1 MRALLPVLVAG
12 LLTVAV
18 NASAA
23 DIASGSISVV
33 ATFSSRTTLQ
43 VSADLLEFEVTSPS
57 GPVTASIDFIAAA
70 RTRAGAPVV
79 LSVESVGAPGGPNTG
94 DALLSFRGEGEG
106 TMAGTVSP
114 DTPTIAGQWVGS
126 GVRRGRL
133 MFALHA
139 AGAGAYTVPLRFV
152 LTAP

>member
-1 MRALLPVLVAG
+1 MLLALVAG

-23 DIASGSISVV
+23 DIASGSISVL

-43 VSADLLEFEVTSPS
+43 VSVDLLEFEVTSPAA
-57 GPVTASIDFIAAA
+57 PVTASVDFTAAA

-79 LSVESVGAPGGPNTG
+79 LSIESVGAPGGPNTP
-94 DALLSFRGEGEG
+94 DASLSFSGEGEG
-106 TMAGTVSP
+106 TTAGIVSP
-114 DTPTIAGQWVGS
+114 DSPTIAGQWVGS
-126 GVRRGRL
+126 GVRRGRFL
-133 MFALHA
+133 FALRA
-139 AGAGAYTVPLRFV
+139 NSTGTYTVPLRFV

>member
-1 MRALLPVLVAG
+1 MRTLLLALVAG

-23 DIASGSISVV
+23 DVASGSISVV

-43 VSADLLEFEVTSPS
+43 VSADLLEFAVTRPS
-57 GPVTASIDFIAAA
+57 APVTASIDFVAAA
-70 RTRAGAPVV
+70 RTHAGAPVV
-79 LSVESVGAPGGPNTG
+79 LSVESVGVSGGPNTM
-94 DALLSFRGEGEG
+94 DASLSFNGEGEG
-106 TMAGTVSP
+106 TTAGTVSP
-114 DTPTIAGQWVGS
+114 DSPTIAGQWIGS

-133 MFALHA
+133 MFALRAHA
-139 AGAGAYTVPLRFV
+139 TGTYAVPLRFV